1 MKSIDDICEVYDV
14 EVVNKDYI
22 NNFYNSF
29 DALYDLNDYIK
40 KNMGVDRIKL
50 IPYIYIPFDKTAGLL
65 VAIPSNKSKDI
76 KTEEDELYNCS
87 RYFFGK
93 YEVYKTKYIFIDIKD
108 Y

>member
-22 NNFYNSF
+22 NYFKNSF
-29 DALYDLNDYIK
+29 DVLCDLNDYIR
-40 KNMGVDRIKL
+40 KNMGVDNIKL
-50 IPYIYIPFDKTAGLL
+50 IPYIPWDKTAGLL
-65 VAIPSNKSKDI
+65 IVIPTNKSKDI
-76 KTEEDELYNCS
+76 KTEMDELYNCC

-93 YEVYKTKYIFIDIKD
+93 YEVYETKYIFIDIRD